1 MSQMKKVVL
10 CQARAGLVRLPFSH
24 EILLIILFKC
34 LIVSLR
40 DYIFGGMSCNLWGEV
55 SFSKYLS
62 TLMMRN

>member
-10 CQARAGLVRLPFSH
+10 CQARAGLVRLLFSH